1 MKRARIE
8 INFAF
13 ERGARPESQNVA
25 SSCALEPQ
33 LKNYSGGGGG
43 SSKHGANKLLL
54 C

>member
-13 ERGARPESQNVA
+13 ERGARPKSQNVA
-25 SSCALEPQ
+25 SSCALKPQ
-33 LKNYSGGGGG
+33 LKNYSGG
-43 SSKHGANKLLL
+43 SKHGANKLLL

>member
-8 INFAF
+8 INFAV
-13 ERGARPESQNVA
+13 ERGARPESQNVT

-33 LKNYSGGGGG
+33 LKNYSSGGG
-43 SSKHGANKLLL
+43 SKHGANKLLL